1 MMTKIKR
8 LKHRGFDR
16 IIDRLKSAKNIRY
29 DIDVAELLG
38 LTQSAFAE
46 RKRRNSVPYEELMQ
60 LCDEEGISYDWLL
73 DDKGSG
79 PDSSDFAKIKIYA
92 MAGAGEAKD
101 SEELEPID
109 SIVLPVDFSFPS
121 LVALKVRGES
131 MEPTIYDGAV
141 VGVDREDKHI
151 INGKIYAVWIPYE
164 GAVIKRVFIDPEKII
179 LRSDNNRFPTSSLN
193 MSELRDRENIIIGR
207 ASWVVQKL

>member
-1 MMTKIKR
+1 MTKIKSP
-8 LKHRGFDR
+8 KHRNFDT
-16 IIDRLKSAKNIRY
+16 IIERVKSAKNIRY
-29 DIDVAELLG
+29 DIEVAELLG
-38 LTQSAFAE
+38 MTQSAFAE
-46 RKRRNSVPYEELMQ
+46 RKRRNSVPYGELMH

-79 PDSSDFAKIKIYA
+79 PDSSDFAKINIYA
-92 MAGAGEAKD
+92 LAGAGDAKD
-101 SEELEPID
+101 LEGLEPID
-109 SIVLPVDFSFPS
+109 SIVLPVEFSFPS
-121 LVALKVRGES
+121 LVALKIRGES

-179 LRSDNNRFPTSSLN
+179 LRSDNSRFPTSSYK